1 MKTIKRSIAL
11 VLAMILTLA
20 MSVTVFAEGEGTKKT
35 VTITVNEAQK
45 GHTYEAYQILKGD
58 VSKSQTTLSNVDWGT
73 GIQADKKKDLEPSE
87 NVKTYVEKLSQMT
100 TSDEIK
106 AEAQKIAS
114 VLSNTVAGSVS
125 VTQDNAKTE
134 IKGLEPGYYLIKDKD
149 GSLTVDEE
157 NEEAKAYTEYILKI
171 VADTTITPKTAVP
184 SVEKKV
190 KDTNDTTGDTTEWQ
204 DSADYDIGDDVP
216 FQLTATLPANLQS
229 YKSYYLKFDD
239 TLSPGLDFNEESVTV
254 KYGDK
259 DVKEFFKINYDAASK
274 KLTFTC
280 DNILKEGFEAKNGEK
295 IVVEYNAT
303 LNEHAVIGLKG
314 NTIKDEGSF
323 RLNEHAVIDLKGN
336 PNRVKLE
343 FSNNPNNGGEGDK
356 GETREDTVI
365 VFTYK
370 VVINKEDENKNAL
383 DGAKFTLYK
392 KIKNAKDKEIEA
404 VISGDKNEIFTFS
417 GLDDGDYVL
426 KETEAP
432 DGYNKAEN
440 IEFTIKADHS
450 IESRT
455 PELESLSGALSGDK
469 VTGNIILTPNKTE
482 GSLST
487 PVQNFKGSVLPS
499 TGGAGRVAIYVIG
512 AILVLGGGIVLVTK
526 KRVR

>member
-1 MKTIKRSIAL
+1 MKTIKRSIAF

-149 GSLTVDEE
+149 GSLKVDEE
-157 NEEAKAYTEYILKI
+157 NKEAKAYTEYILKI
-171 VADTTITPKTAVP
+171 IADTTITPKTAVP

-190 KDTNDTTGDTTEWQ
+190 KDTNDTTGETTGWQ
-204 DSADYDIGDDVP
+204 DSADYDVRDVVP

-239 TLSPGLDFNEESVTV
+239 TLSQGLDFNEESVTV

-259 DVKEFFKINYDAASK
+259 DVKSFFKINYDEASK
-274 KLTFTC
+274 KLTLTC
-280 DNILKEGFEAKNGEK
+280 DNILAKGFEAKNGEK

-303 LNEHAVIGLKG
+303 LNEHAVMGSDG
-314 NTIKDEGSF
+314 NT
-323 RLNEHAVIDLKGN
+323 NT
-336 PNRVKLE
+336 VKLE

-356 GETREDTVI
+356 YETPPDTVI

-370 VVINKEDENKNAL
+370 VVINKLNEKNEPI

-392 KIKNAKDKEIEA
+392 KIKGAEDEKIEA
-404 VISGDKNEIFTFS
+404 VISGDKNNVFTFNR
-417 GLDDGDYVL
+417 LDDGDYVL

-432 DGYNKAEN
+432 DGYNKADD

-450 IESRT
+450 IEPDT
-455 PELESLSGALSGDK
+455 LELKSLSGDK
-469 VTGNIILTPNKTE
+469 VTGEIVLEPNTAD
-482 GSLST
+482 GSLSKD
-487 PVQNFKGSVLPS
+487 VQNFKGSVLPS

>member
-20 MSVTVFAEGEGTKKT
+20 MSVTVFAEGEGAKNTF
-35 VTITVNEAQK
+35 TITVNEAK
-45 GHTYEAYQILKGD
+45 VGHTYEAYQILKGD
-58 VSKSQTTLSNVDWGT
+58 LSKSQTTLSNVHWGT
-73 GIQADKKKDLEPSE
+73 GIQEDKQTDLEP
-87 NVKTYVEKLSQMT
+87 NKDAKAYVEKLSGMQSNS
-100 TSDEIK
+100 SDLK

-114 VLSNTVAGSVS
+114 ALSATVAGSVS
-125 VTQDNAKTE
+125 VTQDNAEAE
-134 IKGLEPGYYLIKDKD
+134 ITGLEPGYYLIKDKD
-149 GSLTVDEE
+149 SSLTGDE
-157 NEEAKAYTEYILKI
+157 AYTEYILNI
-171 VADTTITPKTAVP
+171 VADTTITPKTDVP

-216 FQLTATLPANLQS
+216 FRLTATLPANVES

-239 TLSPGLDFNEESVTV
+239 TLSQGLDFKEKTVTV
-254 KYGDK
+254 KLGDK

-295 IVVEYNAT
+295 IVVEYKAT
-303 LNEHAVIGLKG
+303 LNEHAVIGS
-314 NTIKDEGSF
+314 E
-323 RLNEHAVIDLKGN
+323 GN
-336 PNRVKLE
+336 PNKVKLE
-343 FSNNPNNGGEGDK
+343 FSNNPNNGGDGDK
-356 GETREDTVI
+356 GETPEDTVI
-365 VFTYK
+365 VFTYQ
-370 VVINKEDENKNAL
+370 VVINKVDEKNEAL
-383 DGAKFTLYK
+383 DGAEFTLYK
-392 KIKNAKDKEIEA
+392 KIKNEKDKEIKA
-404 VISGDKNEIFTFS
+404 VISGDKNDIFTFS

-426 KETEAP
+426 KETKTP
-432 DGYNKAEN
+432 DGYNTANDIK
-440 IEFTIKADHS
+440 FTIKADHS
-450 IESRT
+450 IESDA
-455 PELESLSGALSGDK
+455 PELESLSGDK

-487 PVQNFKGSVLPS
+487 PVQNNKGSVLPS

>member
-1 MKTIKRSIAL
+1 MKTIKRSIAF

-149 GSLTVDEE
+149 GSLKVDEE
-157 NEEAKAYTEYILKI
+157 NKGAKAYTEYILKI
-171 VADTTITPKTAVP
+171 IADTTITPKTDVP
-184 SVEKKV
+184 SVVKKV

-204 DSADYDIGDDVP
+204 DSADYDIADDDDKNHPDYIP
-216 FQLTATLPANLQS
+216 FQLTATLPNNVES
-229 YKSYYLKFDD
+229 YNKYYLKFND
-239 TLSPGLDFNEESVTV
+239 TLKGLDYNNDAVI
-254 KYGDK
+254 KLGDK
-259 DVKEFFKINYDAASK
+259 DVTDRFTQSYDATAK
-274 KLTFTC
+274 TLTFTC
-280 DNILKEGFEAKNGEK
+280 DDIKAFGATNSDK
-295 IVVEYNAT
+295 IVVEYTAK
-303 LNEHAVIGLKG
+303 LNENAKIG
-314 NTIKDEGSF
+314 
-323 RLNEHAVIDLKGN
+323 AAGN
-336 PNRVKLE
+336 PNTVYLD
-343 FSNNPNNGGEGDK
+343 FSNNPNIGGEGDRGK
-356 GETREDTVI
+356 TPEDKVI

-370 VVINKEDENKNAL
+370 LTVNKVDKDNKPL
-383 DGAKFTLYK
+383 TGAEFTLFK
-392 KIKNAKDKEIEA
+392 KVNGKDEPVEVKKVLSTNVEGTKFEF
-404 VISGDKNEIFTFS
+404 K
-417 GLDDGDYVL
+417 GLDDGTYVL
-426 KETEAP
+426 RETKTP
-432 DGYNKAEN
+432 DGYNS
-440 IEFTIKADHS
+440 IEDQTFTISAKHDENKDNPELTALTGDPAS
-450 IESRT
+450 GSVIDFGVIT
-455 PELESLSGALSGDK
+455 PENGELPTD
-469 VTGNIILTPNKTE
+469 VINN
-482 GSLST
+482 
-487 PVQNFKGSVLPS
+487 KGSVLPS